1 MPILCPSHQDGTPPS
16 VIYNAIRLRTYSLH
30 LVEQVYWGQTNTP
43 LTKAYTSLWMW
54 SPLFANNVVC
64 WQHVPAFILL
74 VSKGLSTKVTLQ
86 VLVATM
92 LRVAVAQKGAT
103 TLKALIAVQT
113 LEAMRPPLMAVS
125 RHTVFEQAW
134 AFWTLQ
140 NRNGEN
146 LSVRNPANYS
156 CFRPRVLG
164 EERDEGI
171 RCPLF
176 LMTSLQRRNDWVF
189 CHSQCHAWKGKSQL
203 R

>member
-1 MPILCPSHQDGTPPS
+1 M
-16 VIYNAIRLRTYSLH
+16 
-30 LVEQVYWGQTNTP
+30 
-43 LTKAYTSLWMW
+43 
-54 SPLFANNVVC
+54 
-64 WQHVPAFILL
+64 PAFILL

-86 VLVATM
+86 ILVATM

-189 CHSQCHAWKGKSQL
+189 CHSQCHA
-203 R
+203 